1 MQKIL
6 CIENKKSNIIKKIF
20 KKTEL
25 LQNTIII
32 NQDIEKIKLRKK
44 IKIIKKIN
52 RILEMNK
59 CKTVL
64 LSKDI
69 KKDEE
74 LVNLLYSN
82 NINIID
88 GKTIF
93 KMKMIEVLEYILK
106 RKNISCNDAKIAIIS
121 NTVNSFLKNNTM
133 ILAKK
138 VKELTIATNKRKE
151 FKKIDEVLC
160 DEGIIITITNNRK
173 KGIIKSDIILNID
186 IPKEIINLYNIK
198 DDAIIVNFEENVKI
212 RKKRFA
218 GVIIDGYKSKL
229 DVKDVVKNEEIMRYS
244 LLKSENEEKYDFN
257 EILEY
262 YYLLGKIDTEDIKI
276 CKLITSKRM
285 NFKIQL
291 SS

>member
-173 KGIIKSDIILNID
+173 KGIIRSDIILNID

-218 GVIIDGYKSKL
+218 GVIIDGYKSRL

-262 YYLLGKIDTEDIKI
+262 YYFLGKIDTEDIRI
-276 CKLITSKRM
+276 CKLITSKK
-285 NFKIQL
+285 NEC
-291 SS
+291 

>member
-6 CIENKKSNIIKKIF
+6 CIENKNSNIIKKIF
-20 KKTEL
+20 KKT
-25 LQNTIII
+25 
-32 NQDIEKIKLRKK
+32 DIEKIKLRKK

-88 GKTIF
+88 GKIIF
-93 KMKMIEVLEYILK
+93 KMKMIEVLEYILE

-276 CKLITSKRM
+276 CKLITSKK
-285 NFKIQL
+285 NEF
-291 SS
+291 

>member
-173 KGIIKSDIILNID
+173 KGIIRSDIILNID

-218 GVIIDGYKSKL
+218 GVIIDGYKSRL

-262 YYLLGKIDTEDIKI
+262 YYLLGKIDTEDIRI
-276 CKLITSKRM
+276 CKLITSNK
-285 NFKIQL
+285 NEF
-291 SS
+291 

>member
-276 CKLITSKRM
+276 CKLITSKK
-285 NFKIQL
+285 NEF
-291 SS
+291 

>member
-121 NTVNSFLKNNTM
+121 NTINSFLKNNTM

-173 KGIIKSDIILNID
+173 KGIIRSDVILNID

-218 GVIIDGYKSKL
+218 GVIIDGYKSRL

-276 CKLITSKRM
+276 CKLITSKK
-285 NFKIQL
+285 NEF
-291 SS
+291 

>member
-6 CIENKKSNIIKKIF
+6 CIENKNSNIIKKIF

-173 KGIIKSDIILNID
+173 KGIIRSDIILNID

-218 GVIIDGYKSKL
+218 GVIIDGYKSRL

-276 CKLITSKRM
+276 CKLITSKK
-285 NFKIQL
+285 NEF
-291 SS
+291 

>member
-218 GVIIDGYKSKL
+218 GVIIDGYKSRL

-262 YYLLGKIDTEDIKI
+262 YYFLGKIDTEDIRI
-276 CKLITSKRM
+276 CKLITSKK
-285 NFKIQL
+285 NEF
-291 SS
+291 

>member
-44 IKIIKKIN
+44 IKIIKNIN

-106 RKNISCNDAKIAIIS
+106 RKNISCNDAKLAIIS

-173 KGIIKSDIILNID
+173 KGIIRSDIILNID

-218 GVIIDGYKSKL
+218 GVIIDGYKSRL

-262 YYLLGKIDTEDIKI
+262 YYLLGKIDTEDIRI
-276 CKLITSKRM
+276 CKLITSNK
-285 NFKIQL
+285 NEF
-291 SS
+291 

>member
-106 RKNISCNDAKIAIIS
+106 RKNISCNDAKLAIIS

-198 DDAIIVNFEENVKI
+198 DEAIIVNFEENVKI

-276 CKLITSKRM
+276 CKLITSKK
-285 NFKIQL
+285 NEF
-291 SS
+291 

>member
-138 VKELTIATNKRKE
+138 VKELTIETNKRKE

-173 KGIIKSDIILNID
+173 KGIIRSDIILNID

-218 GVIIDGYKSKL
+218 GVIIDGYKSRL

-262 YYLLGKIDTEDIKI
+262 YYFLGKIDTEDIRI
-276 CKLITSKRM
+276 CKLITSKK
-285 NFKIQL
+285 NEF
-291 SS
+291 

>member
-6 CIENKKSNIIKKIF
+6 CIENKNSNIIKKIF

-173 KGIIKSDIILNID
+173 KGKIKSDKILNID

-276 CKLITSKRM
+276 CKLITSKK
-285 NFKIQL
+285 NEF
-291 SS
+291 

>member
-106 RKNISCNDAKIAIIS
+106 RKNISCNDAKLAIIS

-173 KGIIKSDIILNID
+173 KGIIRSDIILNID

-218 GVIIDGYKSKL
+218 GVIIDGYKSRL

-262 YYLLGKIDTEDIKI
+262 YYFLGKIDTEDIRI
-276 CKLITSKRM
+276 CKLITSKK
-285 NFKIQL
+285 NEF
-291 SS
+291 

>member
-173 KGIIKSDIILNID
+173 K
-186 IPKEIINLYNIK
+186 E
-198 DDAIIVNFEENVKI
+198 
-212 RKKRFA
+212 
-218 GVIIDGYKSKL
+218 
-229 DVKDVVKNEEIMRYS
+229 
-244 LLKSENEEKYDFN
+244 
-257 EILEY
+257 
-262 YYLLGKIDTEDIKI
+262 
-276 CKLITSKRM
+276 
-285 NFKIQL
+285 
-291 SS
+291 

>member
-93 KMKMIEVLEYILK
+93 KMKMIEVLEDILK
-106 RKNISCNDAKIAIIS
+106 RKNISCNDAKLAIIS

-151 FKKIDEVLC
+151 FKKVDEVLC

-173 KGIIKSDIILNID
+173 KGIIRSDIILNID

-218 GVIIDGYKSKL
+218 GVIIDGYKSRL

-262 YYLLGKIDTEDIKI
+262 YYFLGKIDTEDIRI
-276 CKLITSKRM
+276 CKLITSKK
-285 NFKIQL
+285 NEF
-291 SS
+291 

>member
-6 CIENKKSNIIKKIF
+6 CIENKNSNIIKKIF

-88 GKTIF
+88 GKIIF
-93 KMKMIEVLEYILK
+93 KMKMIEVLEYILE

-276 CKLITSKRM
+276 CKLITSKK
-285 NFKIQL
+285 NEF
-291 SS
+291 

>member
-106 RKNISCNDAKIAIIS
+106 RKNISCNDAKLAIIS

-173 KGIIKSDIILNID
+173 KGIIRSDIILNID

-218 GVIIDGYKSKL
+218 GVIIDGYKSRL

-262 YYLLGKIDTEDIKI
+262 YYLLGKIDTEDIRI
-276 CKLITSKRM
+276 CKLITSNK
-285 NFKIQL
+285 NEF
-291 SS
+291 

>member
-173 KGIIKSDIILNID
+173 KGIIRSDIILNID

-218 GVIIDGYKSKL
+218 GVIIDGYKSRL

-262 YYLLGKIDTEDIKI
+262 YYFLGKIDTEDIRI
-276 CKLITSKRM
+276 CKLITSKK
-285 NFKIQL
+285 NEF
-291 SS
+291 

>member
-218 GVIIDGYKSKL
+218 GVIIDGYKSRL

-262 YYLLGKIDTEDIKI
+262 YYLLGKIDTEDIRI
-276 CKLITSKRM
+276 CKLITSNK
-285 NFKIQL
+285 NEF
-291 SS
+291 

>member
-6 CIENKKSNIIKKIF
+6 CIENKNSNIIKKIF

-276 CKLITSKRM
+276 CKLITSKK
-285 NFKIQL
+285 NEF
-291 SS
+291 

>member
-173 KGIIKSDIILNID
+173 KGIIRSDIILNID

-218 GVIIDGYKSKL
+218 GVIIDGYKSRL

-276 CKLITSKRM
+276 CKLITSKK
-285 NFKIQL
+285 NEF
-291 SS
+291 

>member
-106 RKNISCNDAKIAIIS
+106 RKNISCNDAKLAIIS

-173 KGIIKSDIILNID
+173 KGIIRSDIILNID

-218 GVIIDGYKSKL
+218 GVIIDGYKSRL

-262 YYLLGKIDTEDIKI
+262 YYILGKIDTEDIKI
-276 CKLITSKRM
+276 CKLITSKK
-285 NFKIQL
+285 NEF
-291 SS
+291 

>member
-6 CIENKKSNIIKKIF
+6 CIENKNSNIIKKIF

-262 YYLLGKIDTEDIKI
+262 YYFLGKIDTEDIRI
-276 CKLITSKRM
+276 CKLITSKK
-285 NFKIQL
+285 NEF
-291 SS
+291 

>member
-6 CIENKKSNIIKKIF
+6 CIENKNSNIIKKIF

-88 GKTIF
+88 GKIIF
-93 KMKMIEVLEYILK
+93 KMKMIEVLEYILE
-106 RKNISCNDAKIAIIS
+106 RKNISCNDAKIAILS
-121 NTVNSFLKNNTM
+121 NTADKFLKNNTM

-138 VKELTIATNKRKE
+138 VKELTIVTNKRKE
-151 FKKIDEVLC
+151 LKKLDEVLC

-173 KGIIKSDIILNID
+173 KGIIRSDIILNID

-276 CKLITSKRM
+276 CKLITSKK
-285 NFKIQL
+285 NEF
-291 SS
+291 

>member
-6 CIENKKSNIIKKIF
+6 CIENKNSNIIKKIF

-88 GKTIF
+88 GKIIF
-93 KMKMIEVLEYILK
+93 KMKMIEVLEYILE

-198 DDAIIVNFEENVKI
+198 DEAIIVNFEENVKI

-276 CKLITSKRM
+276 CKLITSKK
-285 NFKIQL
+285 NEF
-291 SS
+291 

>member
-121 NTVNSFLKNNTM
+121 NTINSFLKNNTM

-173 KGIIKSDIILNID
+173 KGIIRSDVILNID

-218 GVIIDGYKSKL
+218 GVIIDGYKSRL

-244 LLKSENEEKYDFN
+244 LLKSENEEKYYFN

-276 CKLITSKRM
+276 CKLITSKK
-285 NFKIQL
+285 NEF
-291 SS
+291 

>member
-1 MQKIL
+1 MQKVL

-106 RKNISCNDAKIAIIS
+106 RKNISCNDAKLAIIS

-173 KGIIKSDIILNID
+173 KGIIRSDIILNID

-218 GVIIDGYKSKL
+218 GVIIDGYKSRL
-229 DVKDVVKNEEIMRYS
+229 DVKDGVKNEEIMRYS

-262 YYLLGKIDTEDIKI
+262 YYFLGKIDTEDIRI
-276 CKLITSKRM
+276 CKLITSKK
-285 NFKIQL
+285 NEF
-291 SS
+291 

>member
-106 RKNISCNDAKIAIIS
+106 RKNISCNDAKLAIIS

-276 CKLITSKRM
+276 CKLITSKK
-285 NFKIQL
+285 NEF
-291 SS
+291 

>member
-6 CIENKKSNIIKKIF
+6 CIESKKSNILKNIF
-20 KKTEL
+20 KKIEL
-25 LQNTIII
+25 LENTIII

-276 CKLITSKRM
+276 CKLITSKK
-285 NFKIQL
+285 NEF
-291 SS
+291 

>member
-6 CIENKKSNIIKKIF
+6 CIESKKSNILKNIF
-20 KKTEL
+20 KKIEL
-25 LQNTIII
+25 LENTIII

-229 DVKDVVKNEEIMRYS
+229 AVKDVVKNEEIMRYS

-276 CKLITSKRM
+276 CKLITSKK
-285 NFKIQL
+285 NEF
-291 SS
+291 

>member
-218 GVIIDGYKSKL
+218 GVIIDGYKSRL
-229 DVKDVVKNEEIMRYS
+229 DVKDVVKNEEIMRCS

-262 YYLLGKIDTEDIKI
+262 YYFLGKIDTEDIRI
-276 CKLITSKRM
+276 CKLITSKK
-285 NFKIQL
+285 NEF
-291 SS
+291 